1 MAKKTNQPKETM
13 QLTKEDKKLLIRALD
28 NLEQNIYNWSD
39 NYIDTENKKYNGNI
53 LNAIDK
59 VATKIINNK

>member
-1 MAKKTNQPKETM
+1 MAKKTNQTKETM
-13 QLTKEDKKLLIRALD
+13 QLTKKDKKLLMRALN
-28 NLEQNIYNWSD
+28 NLEQTIYNWSD
-39 NYIDTENKKYNGNI
+39 NYLNTENKEYNGNI

>member
-13 QLTKEDKKLLIRALD
+13 QLTKKDKKLLMRALN
-28 NLEQNIYNWSD
+28 NLEQTIYNWSD
-39 NYIDTENKKYNGNI
+39 DYLNTENKEYNGNI